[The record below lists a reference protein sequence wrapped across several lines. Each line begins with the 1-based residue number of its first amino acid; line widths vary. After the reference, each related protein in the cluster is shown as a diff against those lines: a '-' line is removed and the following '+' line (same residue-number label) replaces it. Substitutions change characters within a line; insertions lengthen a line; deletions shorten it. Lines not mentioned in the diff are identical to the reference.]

1 MHRRAL
7 LPLLAVAFVIAPAGP
22 ADAVLRSP
30 HLESSCPAGYAYGEH
45 SFGPWRVEGC
55 SQERELEEGE
65 TARRRFEGDVEVNG
79 MIVESDTKPLVAT
92 TRRDGDDRIHRILR
106 KNARLVVDPKIGG
119 SRRRFTIFSGQVDLE
134 IALPASGNEIGPQ
147 TPPERP
153 PGAQPLA
160 NRAATQA
167 TTGTV
172 NLPVSG
178 TPSVLGLRIR
188 DQIEGAKVSNG
199 GVDPDGASIE
209 FKPPMTLGSAAS
221 ALLKDW
227 QGKITLKTVDG
238 TGMKVDDLLFKVP
251 NIEIPGIGGFEH
263 LSIRYSDDDDEWS
276 GTIRLDLG
284 ETLFTLDLAMSVSA
298 STGAPTRI
306 AGQVDNLNIPIG
318 NTGIF
323 LQRVNALFDP
333 NPLFMGVGAGATAG
347 PAFGGLSLI
356 EMNGNLDLQLEDG
369 RYQPHFRLEA
379 GGDARVFPT
388 SATNELANGGMSILI
403 DEDGFISIAG
413 TARYELAFED
423 PLTKEKLGISADI
436 GGLGAYSTTSDK
448 FNIEAHA
455 TGTLLLDFLGRW
467 DVTQFGAVVSDTG
480 WGTCGNL
487 PGLLF
492 FVKAGIGERWDRNP
506 ELILGCDL
514 SPFSSTVP
522 GASVAQAPGRF
533 PGAPRGEAPRGSRD
547 RRRPVAAAR
556 AGRPER
562 PGGREVRPARPAHC
576 RQARG
581 GDPRSRGREHP
592 DLFVRD
598 PRPGG
603 WRVRSTGSGPG
614 LRRVQVA
621 RDTARLRAPGVLGQA
636 REGPAGVA
644 GVCASGG
651 FAASTPVSAL
661 RSGSAGGEARLSR
674 SGAQGGRRSLRASTS
689 CAAGGARSWQ
699 PWSAAASRFPAAAGL
714 SGVTGPRCR
723 PARARSPARRK
734 GRRITALARARRRA
748 ERPRRWQYVLRAGR
762 RVLALKRGKPG
773 RRVRF
778 TASRRLRRLTV
789 SVRPVVHG
797 RTLRGKAKRARVK
810 KARKRKARRRRQ

>member
-356 EMNGNLDLQLEDG
+356 EMNGNLDLQLEDSH
-369 RYQPHFRLEA
+369 YQPHFRLEA

-436 GGLGAYSTTSDK
+436 GGSGAYSTTSDK

-467 DVTQFGAVVSDTG
+467 DVAQFGAVVSDTG

-492 FVKAGIGERWDRNP
+492 FVKAGIGQRWDRNP

-533 PGAPRGEAPRGSRD
+533 RVRRGVKRLGVRATADGPSPQLELVAPNGR
-547 RRRPVAAAR
+547 VAAR
-556 AGRPER
+556 SVPLGRRTAGKRVAVIAQ
-562 PGGREVRPARPAHC
+562 PGSST
-576 RQARG
+576 QYF
-581 GDPRSRGREHP
+581 
-592 DLFVRD
+592 FVRD

-621 RDTARLRAPGVLGQA
+621 RDTARLRARGISVRRVKGRPGRRRLRVRGLRGIYPGERVAIGIRRRRGQIQPLGST
-636 REGPAGVA
+636 RRSTFT
-644 GVCASGG
+644 AS
-651 FAASTPVSAL
+651 FDEL
-661 RSGSAGGEARLSR
+661 R
-674 SGAQGGRRSLRASTS
+674 GGRRAILATVVRGGVPIPGRSRVIGRYRAKMPPRP
-689 CAAGGARSWQ
+689 RSV
-699 PWSAAASRFPAAAGL
+699 S
-714 SGVTGPRCR
+714 
-723 PARARSPARRK
+723 ARRK